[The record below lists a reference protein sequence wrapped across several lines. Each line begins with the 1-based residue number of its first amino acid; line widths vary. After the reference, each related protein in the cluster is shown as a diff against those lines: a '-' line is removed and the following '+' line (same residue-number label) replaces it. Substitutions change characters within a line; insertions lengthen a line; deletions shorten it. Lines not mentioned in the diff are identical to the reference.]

1 MSIQN
6 IPEITNFEELTTMFG
21 AGVTPWTE
29 QWKQEGLQE
38 GLQKGIEQGLEQ
50 GLREGR
56 AEILRRQLTR
66 RFGPLPPTIQTRLAL
81 ATLAQLE
88 TWADNI
94 LDAETLEAVFDP
106 R

>member
-1 MSIQN
+1 MLAEN
-6 IPEITNFEELTTMFG
+6 LENWAKKER
-21 AGVTPWTE
+21 
-29 QWKQEGLQE
+29 QEGWKE
-38 GLQKGIEQGLEQ
+38 GLQKGLEQGLEQ
-50 GLREGR
+50 GLREGQ
-56 AEILRRQLTR
+56 AELLRRQLTR
-66 RFGPLPPTIQTRLAL
+66 RFGPLPSATQTRLAQ